1 LSYFAK
7 KRLFYYKH
15 LKIDIWGLVRNNLQY
30 KIDRVSY
37 NCNNIF
43 YEAKLTERQGFIKWS
58 YYKWNK
64 FIVYNTIMVFKKK
77 KFLSYEQFIH
87 QNRCKSIFYFYLLF
101 YFFRVTIKNRL
112 YNIYKAFFL
121 NSKKIYQKRYYP
133 TPFIYEPRIYYRVY
147 RRPKVDAQHLSF
159 QLVRLFY
166 VIYSYNQLNRLIKKA
181 KRFSGVFE
189 HNFLLLMECK
199 LPSFIYRSS
208 FFSNI
213 FESIS
218 FIKSGGLW
226 INKQLVFS
234 LYYTIKVMDFVGFY
248 NLLKGYIFWS
258 FFKRI
263 RRKAFL
269 FLFPKYMYISLIFF
283 IIILVRMPR
292 NNEFI
297 NPISVDA
304 YKISNYI

>member
-43 YEAKLTERQGFIKWS
+43 YEAKLTERQGFIKRS

-64 FIVYNTIMVFKKK
+64 FIVYNTIMVLKKK

-101 YFFRVTIKNRL
+101 NFFITTIKNLL

-218 FIKSGGLW
+218 FIKSGGL
-226 INKQLVFS
+226 
-234 LYYTIKVMDFVGFY
+234 
-248 NLLKGYIFWS
+248 
-258 FFKRI
+258 
-263 RRKAFL
+263 
-269 FLFPKYMYISLIFF
+269 
-283 IIILVRMPR
+283 
-292 NNEFI
+292 
-297 NPISVDA
+297 
-304 YKISNYI
+304 